1 MVISRKNMT
10 MVLSISAVIIMLCL
24 GFGVVTKYGQLLSR
38 PAAAKEVSAS
48 NQSVEN
54 VLAPELNT
62 NDTEGILSEYR
73 LERARVRSKE
83 VSLLQGITSSA
94 DSPDR
99 AKEAAY
105 SKLIDLADREEKELQ
120 AEALVKAQGCID
132 CAVVISNAGTMV
144 MISNNGT
151 EVIGQD
157 SIKKSI
163 SAATGLA
170 DKAIS
175 VVEVNKDK

>member
-1 MVISRKNMT
+1 MVISKKNVT
-10 MVLSISAVIIMLCL
+10 MVLTISAVITMLWL
-24 GFGVVTKYGQLLSR
+24 GIGVVTKYGPSLSR
-38 PAAAKEVSAS
+38 PAATKEVSAS

-54 VLAPELNT
+54 VLAPDLNT
-62 NDTEGILSEYR
+62 TDSEGILSEYR

-83 VSLLQGITSSA
+83 VSLLQEITSSA
-94 DSPDR
+94 DIPDR

-120 AEALVKAQGCID
+120 AEALVKAQGCED
-132 CAVVISNAGTMV
+132 CAVVISNTGTMV

-157 SIKKSI
+157 SIKKSV
-163 SAATGLA
+163 SAATGLT

-175 VVEVNKDK
+175 VVQVNKDK